1 METKIQNYKHIK
13 TQADAVIHF
22 LQHLD
27 IEMIDAILEENRTY
41 QDFEKVVFIQKLG
54 EALNEFIQDGDTY
67 LNLHDGFCNSKS
79 CCNFKCSGYTFIGN
93 ASGNYFDLLFEIK
106 EGIVHDITECST
118 FKSIDENTFTSRYIL
133 IDKMEEP
140 F

>member
-22 LQHLD
+22 FQHLD

-93 ASGNYFDLLFEIK
+93 ASGNYFDLFFEIT

-133 IDKMEEP
+133 IDKMKEP